1 MAVMNYQNDDCNGEF
16 YDDYTNNSGGSGSKT
31 IKIIVIIELM
41 K

>member
-1 MAVMNYQNDDCNGEF
+1 MAVMNYQNDDCNGDF
-16 YDDYTNNSGGSGSKT
+16 YDDYINNSGGSKT